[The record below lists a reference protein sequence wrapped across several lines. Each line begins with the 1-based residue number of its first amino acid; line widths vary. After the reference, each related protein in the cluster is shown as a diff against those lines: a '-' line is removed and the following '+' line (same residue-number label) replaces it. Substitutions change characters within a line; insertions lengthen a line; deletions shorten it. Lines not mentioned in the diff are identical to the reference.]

1 MALDDFT
8 PPPPPSPPERSIQ
21 FGGGVALSIAKP
33 FSFTEQTI
41 HHPEVYKLF
50 GLK

>member
-8 PPPPPSPPERSIQ
+8 PPPHLLQKDQYR